1 MLKGWPFSLKKQ
13 HELVDAY
20 NRVFS
25 TKDGQ
30 LVLADILD
38 QAQAFEA
45 TPPDGPS
52 EFNDGKRAVA
62 FDILRKS
69 SVSADLRAELARAAY
84 LTQENEDSEE

>member
-13 HELVDAY
+13 HELVEAY
-20 NRVFS
+20 SRIFA
-25 TKDGQ
+25 TDDGQ
-30 LVLADILD
+30 VVLADILD

-62 FDILRKS
+62 FDILRKA
-69 SVSADLRAELARAAY
+69 SVSPELRAELAKAAY
-84 LTQENEDSEE
+84 LKQEEDEHE